1 MRGLNLKVV
10 AAFETLRKLRAAG
23 NLPLLAL
30 RGYDSIVLAA
40 RNALVEFASK
50 YREVAWHSQS
60 LGMAW
65 RDLVSAI
72 HSPGDR
78 RQIERRRATAVRHSG
93 RERRHAERRLGHRPC
108 SIS

>member
-1 MRGLNLKVV
+1 MHGFDLK
-10 AAFETLRKLRAAG
+10 AASAFATLRKLRAAA

-40 RNALVEFASK
+40 RNALVEIASK
-50 YREVAWHSQS
+50 YREAAWHSQS

-65 RDLVSAI
+65 RDLLSAI
-72 HSPGDR
+72 HNPGDR
-78 RQIERRRATAVRHSG
+78 RQIERRRATAVCHVR
-93 RERRHAERRLGHRPC
+93 RERRRAKRRIEYRLH